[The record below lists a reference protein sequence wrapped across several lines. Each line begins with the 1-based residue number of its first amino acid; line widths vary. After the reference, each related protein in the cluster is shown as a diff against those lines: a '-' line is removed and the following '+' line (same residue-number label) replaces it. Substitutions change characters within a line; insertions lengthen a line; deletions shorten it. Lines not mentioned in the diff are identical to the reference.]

1 MNLSLTKKLR
11 RPLALT
17 GAGLA
22 LAFCTPALA
31 QLTKAES
38 RMAATVDAEYERSV
52 ALLEKLVNQ
61 NSGSMNF
68 DGVRKVGDMMRGEL
82 EPLGFRV
89 EWLDMA
95 KAGRAGHLVATKA
108 GRKGSKRLLLIAHLD
123 TVFEPDSPFQKFM
136 RKGERAEGPGAGDD
150 KGGLTVIVRVC
161 VAAGSTP
168 LVAVMSIWCRGIS
181 YACIP
186 SGSSSELTTNNF
198 GPCKSGS
205 SYIIDKA
212 PVGGIRV
219 GDSASSITRSAS

>member
-38 RMAATVDAEYERSV
+38 KMAATVDAEYERSV

-82 EPLGFRV
+82 ERIVAHPGLSKNVYELAARALG
-89 EWLDMA
+89 E
-95 KAGRAGHLVATKA
+95 
-108 GRKGSKRLLLIAHLD
+108 
-123 TVFEPDSPFQKFM
+123 
-136 RKGERAEGPGAGDD
+136 
-150 KGGLTVIVRVC
+150 
-161 VAAGSTP
+161 
-168 LVAVMSIWCRGIS
+168 
-181 YACIP
+181 
-186 SGSSSELTTNNF
+186 
-198 GPCKSGS
+198 
-205 SYIIDKA
+205 
-212 PVGGIRV
+212 
-219 GDSASSITRSAS
+219 SA